1 MSRKPVTRPDPP
13 EHTPEEHLPGA
24 RNPRNNPHSQ
34 LDGSPVQQNAPE
46 QAEIEQQQD
55 QQPVDPVPLIH
66 QAANPSR
73 GTREQKN
80 G

>member
-1 MSRKPVTRPDPP
+1 MSRRPAAQPKQS
-13 EHTPEEHLPGA
+13 EHTPEEHLPGN

-34 LDGSPVQQNAPE
+34 LDGSPAQQNAPE

-55 QQPVDPVPLIH
+55 QQPVNPVPLIH
-66 QAANPSR
+66 EAANPSR
-73 GTREQKN
+73 GTREQRN